1 MVAAGL
7 LVFSFSF
14 LTVVLCAP
22 LAHETL
28 HVHDTRSAAPP
39 GYTTSGTP
47 HPDTVLQ
54 LRVALKQSNPQG
66 LVDKLYDV
74 STPGSVN
81 YRKFL
86 SKAEVENYTSPSVES
101 LAAVTAWLDRN
112 DVKTVPGATGQWLN
126 IEVPVAKANTML
138 DAEFSTFQHADMGI
152 TAIRT
157 LTYSVPASVKPH
169 IDFIFPATV
178 FPVKAKKSFV
188 NVNISSSHHNA
199 STHSARASVDSS
211 CDDAMTPACLQ
222 ALYNI
227 PTTPATQKSNNLAVS
242 SFVSSFASKTDLK
255 SFLGQFRPDMSSSTQ
270 FSLQTIDGGVNDE
283 SQASVEGSL
292 DTQYTVGIA
301 TNVPTTF
308 FSVGS
313 NNGGDLTGFLD
324 LVNSFIAQDT
334 APTVFTTSFG
344 FPEALVSQDLAMN
357 LCNAYAQLGAR
368 GTSIFF
374 SSGDSGVDD
383 GEGDECTVFRPT
395 FPSGCPFVTVVGATQ
410 GTAPEVAAELSSG
423 GFSNLFPMPKY
434 QSAAVASYL
443 KTLGTTNAGLFNKTG
458 RAYPD
463 VSAAGISYQV
473 TINGT
478 VTPVSGTSAST
489 PLFASVVALLND
501 RLISAGQST
510 MGFLNPF
517 LYSTGKSALNDI
529 TEGSNP
535 GCSTSGFPAASGWDP
550 VTGLGTPDFDKF
562 LSALKLS

>member
-7 LVFSFSF
+7 LAFSFVTIA
-14 LTVVLCAP
+14 LGAP
-22 LAHETL
+22 LAREPL
-28 HVHDTRSAAPP
+28 HVHDARSAAPQ
-39 GYTTSGTP
+39 GYTASGPP

-54 LRVALKQSNPQG
+54 LRVALKQSDTAG

-74 STPGSVN
+74 STPGSNN

-86 SKAEVENYTSPSVES
+86 SKAEVEKYTAPSADS

-112 DVKTVPGATGQWLN
+112 GVKATPGVTSQWLN
-126 IEVPVAKANTML
+126 IEVPVAKANSML
-138 DAEFSTFQHADMGI
+138 DTEFSVFENKDAGI
-152 TAIRT
+152 SAIRT
-157 LTYSVPASVKPH
+157 LAYSVPASVKPH
-169 IDFIFPATV
+169 LEFIYPATV
-178 FPVKAKKSFV
+178 FPVKASRASASLH
-188 NVNISSSHHNA
+188 IASGHRHN
-199 STHSARASVDSS
+199 STHTRRAGVDAS

-227 PTTPATQKSNNLAVS
+227 PTTPASQKSNTLAVS
-242 SFVSSFASKTDLK
+242 SFVSSFASKADLK
-255 SFLGQFRPDMSSSTQ
+255 TFLGKFRSDMSSDTT
-270 FSLQTIDGGVNDE
+270 FALQTLNGGINNE
-283 SQASVEGSL
+283 AQASVEGSL
-292 DTQYTVGIA
+292 DIQYTVGTA

-313 NNGGDLTGFLD
+313 TNGGDLNGFLD
-324 LVNSFIAQDT
+324 LVNTLIAQET

-344 FPEALVSQDLAMN
+344 FPEALVSPDLANN

-383 GEGDECTVFRPT
+383 GEGGECTVFRPT

-410 GTAPEVAAELSSG
+410 GTAPEIAADLSSG
-423 GFSNLFPMPKY
+423 GFSNVFPQPKY
-434 QSAAVASYL
+434 QSDAVASYL
-443 KTLGTTNAGLFNKTG
+443 TALGSQHSGLFNKSG

-463 VSAAGISYQV
+463 VAAAGIGYQV
-473 TINGT
+473 TINST
-478 VTPVSGTSAST
+478 VTSVSGTSAST
-489 PLFASVVALLND
+489 PVFASVVALLND
-501 RLISAGQST
+501 RLIAAGQSP

-535 GCSTSGFPAASGWDP
+535 GCGTDGFPASNGWDP
-550 VTGLGTPDFDKF
+550 VSQRWSSGSIFV
-562 LSALKLS
+562 